1 MNANA
6 LVKNYGRLAPEERFR
21 LILVARGRG
30 DEAESDRLANSGGR
44 LTLSMYDH
52 VPYVHAFDELA
63 MLVFIELLEET
74 GRYDDALDRA
84 DDEAHESFG
93 EDDEEDSNEEEE
105 GREAE
110 EEPDA
115 RAHAELAE
123 GCVGEPTL
131 WQRTRDLALAAG
143 FMVRA
148 KTDGWKLFCERMNVP
163 PFLLWERLPG
173 FDRLQRALAL
183 AEEAAFLPDGMLRWL
198 NTIRC
203 ERTREVTEAT
213 VGNLLS
219 AEKLADELEK
229 MFRQCLDW
237 WGG

>member
-1 MNANA
+1 
-6 LVKNYGRLAPEERFR
+6 
-21 LILVARGRG
+21 
-30 DEAESDRLANSGGR
+30 
-44 LTLSMYDH
+44 
-52 VPYVHAFDELA
+52 VHAFDELA

-84 DDEAHESFG
+84 DDEAHETLG
-93 EDDEEDSNEEEE
+93 EDDEEDRNEEEE

-123 GCVGEPTL
+123 GYVGEPTL

-163 PFLLWERLPG
+163 PFLFWERLPG
-173 FDRLQRALAL
+173 FDRLQLALAL
-183 AEEAAFLPDGMLRWL
+183 AEEAAFFPEGMLRWL
-198 NTIRC
+198 NAIRQ
-203 ERTREVTEAT
+203 ERKPEAT
-213 VGNLLS
+213 VGDPQERGWAGHTVLLRSALS
-219 AEKLADELEK
+219 ARDQSGQTGLRIRDGRGRPRRIAGGALEN
-229 MFRQCLDW
+229 
-237 WGG
+237 